1 MMKNKLFFSLRWQ
14 LLLSYLLVMAATV
27 AAFQAGVYILFN
39 RSLYREIDRKLLT
52 LAQSASPSLASI
64 LDEGATY
71 LDEVEEVPW
80 RDIFNRDR
88 QSLEWF
94 NARGQLLARK
104 GTLIISEPHRLR
116 TQEFALGSPPIPVR
130 AYTISAF
137 SDDPETGERVLE
149 GFIRASQSIEVLN
162 QERLQIVQILGMS
175 GAAALVMIGAGG
187 LWLTKRALQPV
198 EESYNYLKQF
208 TADAS
213 HELRSPLTA
222 ISLSVDVLKRHPER
236 IHPSDT
242 RKIDAIASA
251 TRQMTRLTEDLL
263 FLTRTDASNRLP
275 NRRELVP
282 LKTLLVDVID
292 RVTPQAELK
301 SQTLVAPPA
310 LDTDTK
316 GNESTPE
323 ALESS
328 PLRPSDSLR
337 KIDTVQVR
345 GDKLQLQRLFA
356 NLIENAIKY
365 TPSGG
370 QIAISVSIGPN
381 AATISIRDTGIG
393 IDPKMLPYIFQRF
406 WRADRARSNR
416 SKGSGLGLAI
426 AQAIAHQHGG
436 EISVTSEIDVGST
449 FHVRLPIFRGGRD
462 TQTVTSTPADNP
474 TTLPPKEP
482 SQSKAS

>member
-1 MMKNKLFFSLRWQ
+1 MMKNRLFSSLRWQ
-14 LLLSYLLVMAATV
+14 LLLSYLFVMAATV
-27 AAFQAGVYILFN
+27 VAFQAGVYILFN

-64 LDEGATY
+64 LDEGDGY

-94 NARGQLLARK
+94 NARGELLARK

-137 SDDPETGERVLE
+137 SDDPETGERILE
-149 GFIRASQSIEVLN
+149 GYIRASQSIEVLN
-162 QERLQIVQILGMS
+162 QERLQIVQILGIS
-175 GAAALVMIGAGG
+175 GAAAVVLIGAGG
-187 LWLTKRALQPV
+187 LWLTRRALKPV
-198 EESYNYLKQF
+198 EESFNYLKQF

-222 ISLSVDVLKRHPER
+222 ISLSVNVLQRHPER

-263 FLTRTDASNRLP
+263 LLTRTDASNRLP
-275 NRRELVP
+275 SRPEVIL
-282 LKTLLVDVID
+282 LKTMLADVVD
-292 RVTPQAELK
+292 RVTPQADLK
-301 SQTLVAPPA
+301 SLTLTVPA
-310 LDTDTK
+310 VLRDPNRQGASEIPKGGDTRK
-316 GNESTPE
+316 
-323 ALESS
+323 LE
-328 PLRPSDSLR
+328 LA
-337 KIDTVQVR
+337 KVR

-356 NLIENAIKY
+356 NLIENAIQY

-370 QIAISVSIGPN
+370 QIAIAAAVGPSTV
-381 AATISIRDTGIG
+381 TISVEDSGIG
-393 IDPKMLPYIFQRF
+393 IEPDMLPYIFQRF
-406 WRADRARSNR
+406 
-416 SKGSGLGLAI
+416 
-426 AQAIAHQHGG
+426 
-436 EISVTSEIDVGST
+436 
-449 FHVRLPIFRGGRD
+449 
-462 TQTVTSTPADNP
+462 
-474 TTLPPKEP
+474 
-482 SQSKAS
+482 

>member
-1 MMKNKLFFSLRWQ
+1 MKNRLFFSLRWQ
-14 LLLSYLLVMAATV
+14 LLLSYLVVMATTV
-27 AAFQAGVYILFN
+27 AAFQVGVYTLFN

-64 LDEGATY
+64 LDEGAVY

-94 NARGQLLARK
+94 NARGELLARK

-137 SDDPETGERVLE
+137 SDDPATGERLLE
-149 GFIRASQSIEVLN
+149 GYIRASQSIEVLN
-162 QERLQIVQILGMS
+162 QERLQIVQILGIS
-175 GAAALVMIGAGG
+175 GAAVLVLVGAGG
-187 LWLTKRALQPV
+187 LWLTKRALEPV
-198 EESYNYLKQF
+198 EESFNYLKQF

-251 TRQMTRLTEDLL
+251 ARQMTRLTEDLL

-275 NRRELVP
+275 SRREVIP
-282 LKTLLVDVID
+282 LKVVLTEVIN
-292 RVTPQAELK
+292 RVTPQADLK
-301 SQTLVAPPA
+301 SLVIAFDPPLISGSSKDMLNSQSSENSQTNFEGA
-310 LDTDTK
+310 
-316 GNESTPE
+316 
-323 ALESS
+323 
-328 PLRPSDSLR
+328 
-337 KIDTVQVR
+337 KIDSVKVR

-356 NLIENAIKY
+356 NLIENAIQY
-365 TPSGG
+365 TQAGG
-370 QIAISVSIGPN
+370 QVTISTATGPN
-381 AATISIRDTGIG
+381 SVTVSVRDTGIG
-393 IDPKMLPYIFQRF
+393 IAPDKLPFIFQRF
-406 WRADRARSNR
+406 WRADRARSRR

-426 AQAIAHQHGG
+426 AQAIARQHGG
-436 EISVTSEIDVGST
+436 EISVTSMVNVGST
-449 FHVRLPIFRGGRD
+449 FQVRLPIHKGGRD
-462 TQTVTSTPADNP
+462 AKLATPHADKAFVQDKTGTP
-474 TTLPPKEP
+474 
-482 SQSKAS
+482 SKAS